1 MNDNKSKI
9 RVFDVFILLLII
21 ALILSIVCL
30 KMEKDELKSALN
42 DLEKTKVTSNVPE
55 EKVVEETS
63 NKNLED
69 RVAYLEKRL
78 KEDNYAASNHEFET
92 LEYID
97 LIAETARDGIT
108 TNKDLV
114 DQAQKMIDEH
124 DEKAS
129 ETASGRY
136 HIVLGV
142 EKNDA
147 GKYIVHTV
155 HCEETSRVLVD
166 FELVVK
172 ESGGKLVVEDYKDI
186 DE

>member
-1 MNDNKSKI
+1 
-9 RVFDVFILLLII
+9 
-21 ALILSIVCL
+21 
-30 KMEKDELKSALN
+30 
-42 DLEKTKVTSNVPE
+42 
-55 EKVVEETS
+55 
-63 NKNLED
+63 
-69 RVAYLEKRL
+69 
-78 KEDNYAASNHEFET
+78 
-92 LEYID
+92 
-97 LIAETARDGIT
+97 
-108 TNKDLV
+108 
-114 DQAQKMIDEH
+114 MIDEH